1 MVVSGH
7 EAVDVAR
14 PKEGAHR
21 SGELDEKDH
30 AVGLVHEERASSDAS
45 SGHVEHSVIEKAPWR
60 TRHRA
65 LNKASKSVRAR
76 P

>member
-1 MVVSGH
+1 
-7 EAVDVAR
+7 
-14 PKEGAHR
+14 
-21 SGELDEKDH
+21 
-30 AVGLVHEERASSDAS
+30 
-45 SGHVEHSVIEKAPWR
+45 VEHSVIEKAPWR